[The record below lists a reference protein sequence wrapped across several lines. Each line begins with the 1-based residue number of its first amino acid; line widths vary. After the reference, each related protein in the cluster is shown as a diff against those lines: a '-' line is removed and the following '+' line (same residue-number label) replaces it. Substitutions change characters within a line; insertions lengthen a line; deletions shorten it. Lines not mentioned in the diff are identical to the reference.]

1 MNRTTKLL
9 ALAIVCVTV
18 TITMIAQGQTKP
30 ERTPVT
36 LSAEASQQ
44 WTITSLQIQ
53 NLQQQQ
59 QILLLK
65 ARVPDDYQLA
75 GRDGQGQ
82 LVFVAPAKPEA
93 AKASPSPK

>member
-1 MNRTTKLL
+1 MKRSLL
-9 ALAIVCVTV
+9 TILILFTALL
-18 TITMIAQGQTKP
+18 IAGAQQKS
-30 ERTPVT
+30 ERAPIT
-36 LSAEASQQ
+36 LSPEASQQ

-65 ARVPDDYQLA
+65 AHIPDDYQLA

-82 LVFVAPAKPEA
+82 LVFVAPAKPET